1 MPILLLILAVT
12 GCNMSGSTETGT
24 TNSTTTTTATPNTT
38 NSTQSA
44 RDISGAYTIRG
55 NNADGGGSYGGALQV
70 TKRDDVYQ
78 FSWTSQDRKYDG
90 VGVQAENAVAVA
102 FTEGTNGKGCG
113 VVLYKVG
120 QNGSLDGKAGYWG
133 VNSAE
138 SETATRKSGS
148 GLEGQYDVTG
158 TNPDGKNYKGTLAV
172 SKSGPGYT
180 FAWNTGETHQGFG
193 IQMGD
198 KVAVGFGGSQCGFVG
213 YDVKADGTLD
223 GKWGGQGTTTVGSE
237 IATKQ

>member
-1 MPILLLILAVT
+1 MALLFLIMAVT

-24 TNSTTTTTATPNTT
+24 TNSSTANTATPNTT
-38 NSTQSA
+38 NSTRSP

-78 FSWTSQDRKYDG
+78 FSWTSEDKKYDG
-90 VGVQAENAVAVA
+90 VGVQTENAVAVS

-180 FAWNTGETHQGFG
+180 FTWNTGETLQGFG

-213 YDVKADGTLD
+213 YDAKSDGTLD